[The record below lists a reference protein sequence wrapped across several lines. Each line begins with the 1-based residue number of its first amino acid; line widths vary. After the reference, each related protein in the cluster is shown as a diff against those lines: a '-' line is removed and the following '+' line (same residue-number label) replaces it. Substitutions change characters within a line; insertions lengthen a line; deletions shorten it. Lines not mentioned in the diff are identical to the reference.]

1 MSKNTNLS
9 FLTDFLTADIV
20 NSRVG
25 MNNVSPQTTF
35 DVTGTGKFSGI
46 LTLGSTVSNGTYT
59 YTLPSATGTLA
70 LTSDIPVVT
79 GYVPYTGA
87 TTSVDLG
94 DNVLTS
100 GGLNIDSLGGYGGA
114 LNLRQA
120 TSFSLWTGA
129 PYTSI
134 YATTGNRVV
143 FMFSN
148 DNRTFTLDGSLV
160 SAASPRT
167 FTFPDATG
175 TFALTSQ
182 IPANAVGGTGTLN
195 TIPKF
200 TAATTIGNSNIFDSG
215 SIIYNTN
222 PAAGQFAW
230 QFNGSTITGQSYG
243 AQVIAGTNASDI
255 GFKVMN
261 AAASINYLVVR
272 GDGLVT
278 LTGALNGTSA
288 VFSGGNYINGTFQRN
303 VGNGSLIEF
312 KNYATTTQYNWFV
325 GCSYNNS
332 NVFEVIR
339 STAADNDSP
348 SGTSVLSIASTG
360 AATFSGNIVQ
370 SGTSNIIQQS
380 ASNSYTG
387 GSVLDIY
394 NISATGYGIYVK
406 GGGTSQYSLSV
417 NNYAGTNLLTILG
430 SGAATF
436 SSTVTAKGTGN
447 YNGFI
452 ADNSSSS
459 TIGGGYYS
467 ANSFG
472 VQRGLFAVAGAISG
486 TTDNNIGI
494 FAEAGLGIKFF
505 VNGSATASHIM
516 TSGGNVLIGTTADA
530 SGKLQVV
537 GADNAIVSQIKSASG
552 YFQIYSYYTA
562 LNTTIIQTLNG
573 SGSTYIN
580 FRLETL
586 TMTVAGNQTV
596 TGTKSFAI
604 DHPLD
609 DTKTLLHYS
618 TESPK
623 ADLIYRGKINLV
635 NGKAIINIDL
645 SSKMTEGT
653 FVSLCRDIQCFT
665 TNETGWDLVKGKVV
679 GNLLSIESNN
689 QNSNDEISWMVIGER
704 YDESIKNSNMLDKDG
719 DLIVEKNKEQINL
732 LKNKL
737 S

>member
-243 AQVIAGTNASDI
+243 AQVIAGTNASDT
-255 GFKVMN
+255 GFRVMN